1 MSTVLQSLSATLAET
16 VETAGAAV
24 VRVDARRRLP
34 ASGIIWSADGV
45 IITARHVIRA
55 KDNISVGLPDGQTL
69 GATLV
74 GHDASTDLAV
84 LKVDA
89 SGLSPAA
96 WQSDMQVGHLVLAL
110 GRPGKTVQATLG
122 VVSALGEAWRTP
134 AGGHIDQYLQTD
146 VLMYPGFSGGPL
158 VGAGGQ
164 FLGLNSSALLR
175 GVSIAVPAGTLRRVA
190 DALLTHGRI
199 KRGYLGISTQPV
211 RLPQAARDGLGQET
225 GLLVVGVEQNSPA
238 DQSGLVLG
246 DTITHFDG
254 QAIRSHDDLLAQL
267 SGDRVNQKVP
277 VGIVRGGEIRTI
289 NVTVGERE

>member
-1 MSTVLQSLSATLAET
+1 MSTVLQNLSDNLAET
-16 VETAGAAV
+16 VQTAGAAV

-34 ASGIIWSADGV
+34 ATGIIWSADGL
-45 IITARHVIRA
+45 ILTARHVVRA
-55 KDNISVGLPDGQTL
+55 QDNITVGLPDGKTV
-69 GATLV
+69 GASLV
-74 GHDASTDLAV
+74 GHDSSTDLAM
-84 LKVDA
+84 LKADA
-89 SGLSPAA
+89 SGLTPAT
-96 WQSDMQVGHLVLAL
+96 WQSDLAVGHLVLAL

-175 GVSIAVPAGTLRRVA
+175 GVSMAVPASTLGRVA
-190 DALLTHGRI
+190 DSLLAHGRI

-211 RLPQAARDGLGQET
+211 RLPQAVRDELGQET
-225 GLLVVGVEQNSPA
+225 GLLVVGVEPDSPA
-238 DQSGLVLG
+238 DRSGLVLG
-246 DTITHFDG
+246 DTMTQFDG

-277 VGIVRGGEIRTI
+277 VGILRGGEIRTI

>member
-1 MSTVLQSLSATLAET
+1 MSTVLQSLSDTLAET
-16 VETAGAAV
+16 VKTAGASI
-24 VRVDARRRLP
+24 VRVDARRRLS

-45 IITARHVIRA
+45 ILTARHVIRA
-55 KDNISVGLPDGQTL
+55 RDNISVGLPDGNTV

-84 LKVDA
+84 LKADT
-89 SGLSPAA
+89 SGLTPAA
-96 WQSDMQVGHLVLAL
+96 WANDVQVGHLVLAL

-175 GVSIAVPAGTLRRVA
+175 GVSVAVPAGTLRRVA
-190 DALLTHGRI
+190 DSLLAHGRI

-211 RLPQAARDGLGQET
+211 RLPQGVRDALGQET
-225 GLLVVGVEQNSPA
+225 GLLIVGVEEDSPA
-238 DQSGLVLG
+238 EKSGLVLG
-246 DTITHFDG
+246 DTITNMDG
-254 QAIRSHDDLLAQL
+254 QAILSHDDLIAQL
-267 SGDRVNQKVP
+267 TGDRVNQKVP
-277 VGIVRGGEIRTI
+277 MGILHGGETRTI
-289 NVTVGERE
+289 NVTIGERE